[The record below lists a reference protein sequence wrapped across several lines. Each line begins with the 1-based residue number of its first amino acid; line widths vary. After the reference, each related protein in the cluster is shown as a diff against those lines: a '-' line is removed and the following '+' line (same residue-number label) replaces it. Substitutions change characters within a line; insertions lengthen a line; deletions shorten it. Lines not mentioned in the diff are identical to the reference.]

1 MRNINLRYVD
11 ETYAPDGQLETF
23 SVHYPDNFNFGY
35 DVVDDI
41 AVNDPDRRAMIWCN
55 PEGEEHIFTFADMKR
70 WSDKTANFLV
80 DQGIKRG
87 DYVLVV
93 LRRHYQ
99 FWFVATAL
107 AKIGAVMVPAT
118 FMLKEHDLEYRLNGA
133 SISSIICTSV
143 GDIAQIA
150 DNVIAECPTVT
161 SRILVNGAGG
171 GLTRRD
177 EDGNLIAVAGTVG
190 AALSGE
196 EGICA
201 VPIEREGWV
210 DFNSGVRAAS
220 EVFERRDTVAAEPM
234 LMYFSSGTSGN
245 PKMVLHNSGY
255 AVAHLITA
263 KHWHNV
269 QPDGVHF
276 TIADTGWGKAVWG
289 KYYGQWLME
298 ACVLTYDFDRFN
310 AGEILSLISKYQVTS
325 LCCPPTMYR
334 LMMSEN
340 FDAYDLSSL
349 QYSTTAG
356 EALNPDLFNFWKEHT
371 GLTIYEGFGQ
381 TETPLTIANL
391 KHSTPRSGSMGKP
404 VPLYN
409 VEIQRDD
416 GSRCNTGETGEIC
429 ICMEPRPAGIMMEYY
444 RDPEKT
450 ANAIYDGWYHTG
462 DTAWVDEDGYFWILG
477 RVDDSINVSGHRL
490 STAEIEAVLA
500 SCPEVAEAAVV
511 PMPHAL
517 KGEGIYAYVV
527 TRDEVPWSDDV
538 RKKLRDTVRRDIGAL
553 ASPEYIQFVEAMPK
567 TCSGK
572 VIRRMLRKIA
582 GNVYDDLGDTTAL
595 AKPEVLDHIIVGHR
609 NLLQGQH
616 ETANLPDEDQP
627 KE

>member
-41 AVNDPDRRAMIWCN
+41 AMNDPDRRAMIWCN

-87 DYVLVV
+87 DDVLVV

-143 GDIAQIA
+143 GEISRIA
-150 DNVIAECPTVT
+150 DNVIDECPTVT

-171 GLTRRD
+171 GTTKYDD
-177 EDGNLIAVAGTVG
+177 EGNLIAVTGTVG

-201 VPIEREGWV
+201 ASIERKGWV

-310 AGEILSLISKYQVTS
+310 AGEILSLISKYQVTT

-404 VPLYN
+404 VPLYD

-429 ICMEPRPAGIMMEYY
+429 IRMEPRPAGIMMEYY

-462 DTAWVDEDGYFWILG
+462 DTAWVDEDGYFWYVG
-477 RVDDSINVSGHRL
+477 RNDDVIKSSGYRIGPF
-490 STAEIEAVLA
+490 EIESELLEHEAVRECAVTGVPDPVRGFAVKATVVLA
-500 SCPEVAEAAVV
+500 DGFKGSDELTRELQAWVKHRTAPYKYPRIVEYVD
-511 PMPHAL
+511 AL
-517 KGEGIYAYVV
+517 
-527 TRDEVPWSDDV
+527 
-538 RKKLRDTVRRDIGAL
+538 
-553 ASPEYIQFVEAMPK
+553 PK
-567 TCSGK
+567 TVNGK
-572 VIRRMLRKIA
+572 IRRVAIRQKDGA
-582 GNVYDDLGDTTAL
+582 DLKSPKL
-595 AKPEVLDHIIVGHR
+595 PEGLI
-609 NLLQGQH
+609 
-616 ETANLPDEDQP
+616 
-627 KE
+627 

>member
-143 GDIAQIA
+143 GEISQIA
-150 DNVIAECPTVT
+150 DNVIDECPTVT

-171 GLTRRD
+171 GTTKCDD
-177 EDGNLIAVAGTVG
+177 EGNLIAVAGTVG

-201 VPIEREGWV
+201 ASIEREGWV

-220 EVFERRDTVAAEPM
+220 DVFERRDTVAAEPM

-310 AGEILSLISKYQVTS
+310 AGEILSLISKYQVTT

-404 VPLYN
+404 VPLYD

-429 ICMEPRPAGIMMEYY
+429 IRMEPRPAGIMMEYY

-462 DTAWVDEDGYFWILG
+462 DTAWVDEDGYFWYVG
-477 RVDDSINVSGHRL
+477 RNDDVIKSSGYRIGPF
-490 STAEIEAVLA
+490 EIESELLEHEAVRECAVTGVPDPVRGFAVKATVVLA
-500 SCPEVAEAAVV
+500 DGFTGSDELTRELQAWVKHRTAPYKYPRIVEYVD
-511 PMPHAL
+511 AL
-517 KGEGIYAYVV
+517 
-527 TRDEVPWSDDV
+527 
-538 RKKLRDTVRRDIGAL
+538 
-553 ASPEYIQFVEAMPK
+553 PK
-567 TCSGK
+567 TVNGK
-572 VIRRMLRKIA
+572 IRRVAIRQKDGA
-582 GNVYDDLGDTTAL
+582 DLKSPKL
-595 AKPEVLDHIIVGHR
+595 PEGLI
-609 NLLQGQH
+609 
-616 ETANLPDEDQP
+616 
-627 KE
+627 

>member
-41 AVNDPDRRAMIWCN
+41 AMNDPDRRAMIWCN

-143 GDIAQIA
+143 GEISQIA
-150 DNVIAECPTVT
+150 DNVIDECPTVT

-171 GLTRRD
+171 GTTKYDD
-177 EDGNLIAVAGTVG
+177 EGNLIAVAGTVG
-190 AALSGE
+190 EALSGE

-220 EVFERRDTVAAEPM
+220 EVFERRDTVAADPM

-310 AGEILSLISKYQVTS
+310 AVEILSLISKYQVTT

-371 GLTIYEGFGQ
+371 GLTIFEGFGQ

-404 VPLYN
+404 VPLYD

-429 ICMEPRPAGIMMEYY
+429 IRMEPRPAGIMMEYY

-462 DTAWVDEDGYFWILG
+462 DTAWVDEDGYFWYVG
-477 RVDDSINVSGHRL
+477 RNDDVIKSSGYRIGPF
-490 STAEIEAVLA
+490 EIESELLEHEAVRECAVTGVPDPVRGFAVKATVVLA
-500 SCPEVAEAAVV
+500 DGFTGSDELTRELQAWVKHRTAPYKYPRIVEYVD
-511 PMPHAL
+511 AL
-517 KGEGIYAYVV
+517 
-527 TRDEVPWSDDV
+527 
-538 RKKLRDTVRRDIGAL
+538 
-553 ASPEYIQFVEAMPK
+553 PK
-567 TCSGK
+567 TVNGK
-572 VIRRMLRKIA
+572 IRRVAIRQKDGA
-582 GNVYDDLGDTTAL
+582 DLKSPKL
-595 AKPEVLDHIIVGHR
+595 PEGLI
-609 NLLQGQH
+609 
-616 ETANLPDEDQP
+616 
-627 KE
+627 

>member
-41 AVNDPDRRAMIWCN
+41 AMNDPDRRAMIWCN

-143 GDIAQIA
+143 GEISQIA
-150 DNVIAECPTVT
+150 DNVIDECPTVT

-171 GLTRRD
+171 GTTKYDD
-177 EDGNLIAVAGTVG
+177 EGNLIAVAGTVG
-190 AALSGE
+190 AVLSGE

-201 VPIEREGWV
+201 ASIERKGWA

-220 EVFERRDTVAAEPM
+220 EVFERRDTVAADPM

-310 AGEILSLISKYQVTS
+310 AGEILSLISKYQVTT

-371 GLTIYEGFGQ
+371 GLTIFEGFGQ

-404 VPLYN
+404 VPLYD

-429 ICMEPRPAGIMMEYY
+429 IRMEPRPAGIMMEYY

-462 DTAWVDEDGYFWILG
+462 DTAWVDEDGYFWYVG
-477 RVDDSINVSGHRL
+477 RNDDVIKSSGYRIGPF
-490 STAEIEAVLA
+490 EIESELLEHEAVRECAVTGVPDPVRGFAVKATVVLA
-500 SCPEVAEAAVV
+500 DGFTGSDELTRELQAWVKHRTAPYKYPRIVEYVD
-511 PMPHAL
+511 AL
-517 KGEGIYAYVV
+517 
-527 TRDEVPWSDDV
+527 
-538 RKKLRDTVRRDIGAL
+538 
-553 ASPEYIQFVEAMPK
+553 PK
-567 TCSGK
+567 TVNGK
-572 VIRRMLRKIA
+572 IRRVAIRQKDGA
-582 GNVYDDLGDTTAL
+582 DLKSPKL
-595 AKPEVLDHIIVGHR
+595 PEGLI
-609 NLLQGQH
+609 
-616 ETANLPDEDQP
+616 
-627 KE
+627 

>member
-41 AVNDPDRRAMIWCN
+41 AMNDPDRRAMIWCN

-143 GDIAQIA
+143 GEISQIA
-150 DNVIAECPTVT
+150 DNVIDECPSVT

-171 GLTRRD
+171 GTTKYDD
-177 EDGNLIAVAGTVG
+177 EGNLIAVAGTVG

-201 VPIEREGWV
+201 ASIERKGWA

-220 EVFERRDTVAAEPM
+220 EVFERRDTAAADPM

-310 AGEILSLISKYQVTS
+310 AGEILSLISKYQVTT

-404 VPLYN
+404 VPLYD

-429 ICMEPRPAGIMMEYY
+429 IRMEPRPAGIMMEYY

-462 DTAWVDEDGYFWILG
+462 DTAWVDEDGYFWYVG
-477 RVDDSINVSGHRL
+477 RNDDVIKSSGYRIGPF
-490 STAEIEAVLA
+490 EIESELLEHEAVRECAVTGVPDPVRGFAVKATVVLA
-500 SCPEVAEAAVV
+500 DGFKGSDELTRELQAWVKHRTAPYKYPRIVEYVD
-511 PMPHAL
+511 AL
-517 KGEGIYAYVV
+517 
-527 TRDEVPWSDDV
+527 
-538 RKKLRDTVRRDIGAL
+538 
-553 ASPEYIQFVEAMPK
+553 PK
-567 TCSGK
+567 TVNGK
-572 VIRRMLRKIA
+572 IRRVAIRQKDGA
-582 GNVYDDLGDTTAL
+582 DLKSPKL
-595 AKPEVLDHIIVGHR
+595 PEGLI
-609 NLLQGQH
+609 
-616 ETANLPDEDQP
+616 
-627 KE
+627 

>member
-35 DVVDDI
+35 DIVDDI
-41 AVNDPDRRAMIWCN
+41 AMNDPDRRAMIWCN

-80 DQGIKRG
+80 DQGIKHG

-143 GDIAQIA
+143 GEISQIA
-150 DNVIAECPTVT
+150 DNVIDECPTVT

-171 GLTRRD
+171 GTTKCDD
-177 EDGNLIAVAGTVG
+177 EGNLIAVAGTVG

-201 VPIEREGWV
+201 ASIERKGWV

-310 AGEILSLISKYQVTS
+310 AGEILSLISKYQVTT

-371 GLTIYEGFGQ
+371 GLTIFEGFGQ

-404 VPLYN
+404 VPLYD

-429 ICMEPRPAGIMMEYY
+429 IRMEPRPAGIMMEYY

-462 DTAWVDEDGYFWILG
+462 DTAWVDEDGYFWYVG
-477 RVDDSINVSGHRL
+477 RNDDVIKSSGYRIGPF
-490 STAEIEAVLA
+490 EIESELLEHEAVRECAVTGVPDPVRGFAVKATVVLA
-500 SCPEVAEAAVV
+500 DGFKGSDELTRELQAWVKHRTAPYKYPRIVEYVD
-511 PMPHAL
+511 AL
-517 KGEGIYAYVV
+517 
-527 TRDEVPWSDDV
+527 
-538 RKKLRDTVRRDIGAL
+538 
-553 ASPEYIQFVEAMPK
+553 PK
-567 TCSGK
+567 TVNGK
-572 VIRRMLRKIA
+572 IRRVAIRQKDGA
-582 GNVYDDLGDTTAL
+582 DLKSPKL
-595 AKPEVLDHIIVGHR
+595 PEGLI
-609 NLLQGQH
+609 
-616 ETANLPDEDQP
+616 
-627 KE
+627 

>member
-143 GDIAQIA
+143 GEISQIA
-150 DNVIAECPTVT
+150 DNVIDECPTVT

-171 GLTRRD
+171 GTTKCDD
-177 EDGNLIAVAGTVG
+177 EGNLIAVAGTVG

-201 VPIEREGWV
+201 ASIEREGWV

-220 EVFERRDTVAAEPM
+220 DVFERRDTVAAEPM

-310 AGEILSLISKYQVTS
+310 AGEILSLISKYQVTT

-371 GLTIYEGFGQ
+371 GLTIFEGFGQ

-429 ICMEPRPAGIMMEYY
+429 IRMEPRPAGIMMEYY

-462 DTAWVDEDGYFWILG
+462 DTAWVDEDGYFWYVG
-477 RVDDSINVSGHRL
+477 RNDDVIKSSGYRIGPF
-490 STAEIEAVLA
+490 EIESELLEHEAVRECAVTGVPDPVRGFAVKATVVLA
-500 SCPEVAEAAVV
+500 DGFKGSDELTRELQAWVKHRTAPYKYPRIVEYVD
-511 PMPHAL
+511 AL
-517 KGEGIYAYVV
+517 
-527 TRDEVPWSDDV
+527 
-538 RKKLRDTVRRDIGAL
+538 
-553 ASPEYIQFVEAMPK
+553 PK
-567 TCSGK
+567 TVNGK
-572 VIRRMLRKIA
+572 IRRVAIRQKDGA
-582 GNVYDDLGDTTAL
+582 DLKSPKL
-595 AKPEVLDHIIVGHR
+595 PEGLI
-609 NLLQGQH
+609 
-616 ETANLPDEDQP
+616 
-627 KE
+627 

>member
-41 AVNDPDRRAMIWCN
+41 AMNDPDRRAMIWCN

-143 GDIAQIA
+143 GEISQIA
-150 DNVIAECPTVT
+150 DNVIDECPTVT
-161 SRILVNGAGG
+161 SCILVNGAGG
-171 GLTRRD
+171 GTTKCDD
-177 EDGNLIAVAGTVG
+177 EGNLIAVAGTVG
-190 AALSGE
+190 EALSGE

-201 VPIEREGWV
+201 ASIEREGWV

-310 AGEILSLISKYQVTS
+310 AGEILSLISKYQVTT

-404 VPLYN
+404 VPLYD

-429 ICMEPRPAGIMMEYY
+429 IRMEPRPAGIMMEYY

-462 DTAWVDEDGYFWILG
+462 DTAWVDEDGYFWYVG
-477 RVDDSINVSGHRL
+477 RNDDVIKSSGYRIGPF
-490 STAEIEAVLA
+490 EIESELLEHEAVRECAVTGVPDPVRGFAVKATVVLA
-500 SCPEVAEAAVV
+500 DGFTGSDELTRELQAWVKHRTAPYKYPRIVEYVD
-511 PMPHAL
+511 AL
-517 KGEGIYAYVV
+517 
-527 TRDEVPWSDDV
+527 
-538 RKKLRDTVRRDIGAL
+538 
-553 ASPEYIQFVEAMPK
+553 PK
-567 TCSGK
+567 TVNGK
-572 VIRRMLRKIA
+572 IRRVAIRQKDGA
-582 GNVYDDLGDTTAL
+582 DLKSPKL
-595 AKPEVLDHIIVGHR
+595 PEGLI
-609 NLLQGQH
+609 
-616 ETANLPDEDQP
+616 
-627 KE
+627 

>member
-35 DVVDDI
+35 DIVDDI
-41 AVNDPDRRAMIWCN
+41 AMNDPDRRAMIWCN

-143 GDIAQIA
+143 GEISQIA
-150 DNVIAECPTVT
+150 DNVIDECPTVT

-171 GLTRRD
+171 GTTKYDD
-177 EDGNLIAVAGTVG
+177 EGNLIAVAGTVG

-201 VPIEREGWV
+201 ASIERKGWA

-220 EVFERRDTVAAEPM
+220 EVFERRDTAAADPM

-310 AGEILSLISKYQVTS
+310 AGEILSLISKYQVTT

-404 VPLYN
+404 VPLYD

-429 ICMEPRPAGIMMEYY
+429 IRMEPRPAGIMMEYY

-462 DTAWVDEDGYFWILG
+462 DTAWVDEDGYFWYVG
-477 RVDDSINVSGHRL
+477 RNDDVIKSSGYRIGPF
-490 STAEIEAVLA
+490 EIESELLEHEAVRECAVTGVPDPVRGFAVKATVVLA
-500 SCPEVAEAAVV
+500 DGFEGSDELTRELQAWVKHRTAPYKYPRIVEYVD
-511 PMPHAL
+511 AL
-517 KGEGIYAYVV
+517 
-527 TRDEVPWSDDV
+527 
-538 RKKLRDTVRRDIGAL
+538 
-553 ASPEYIQFVEAMPK
+553 PK
-567 TCSGK
+567 TVNGK
-572 VIRRMLRKIA
+572 IRRVAIRQKDGA
-582 GNVYDDLGDTTAL
+582 DLKSPKL
-595 AKPEVLDHIIVGHR
+595 PEGLI
-609 NLLQGQH
+609 
-616 ETANLPDEDQP
+616 
-627 KE
+627 

>member
-55 PEGEEHIFTFADMKR
+55 PEGEEHFFTFADMKR

-143 GDIAQIA
+143 GEISQIA
-150 DNVIAECPTVT
+150 DNVIDECPTVT

-171 GLTRRD
+171 GTTKYDD
-177 EDGNLIAVAGTVG
+177 EGNLIAVAGTVG
-190 AALSGE
+190 VALSGE

-220 EVFERRDTVAAEPM
+220 EVFERRDTAAADPM

-310 AGEILSLISKYQVTS
+310 AGEILSLISKYQVTT

-429 ICMEPRPAGIMMEYY
+429 IRMEPRPAGIMMEYY

-462 DTAWVDEDGYFWILG
+462 DTAWVDEDGYFWYVG
-477 RVDDSINVSGHRL
+477 RNDDVIKSSGYRIGPF
-490 STAEIEAVLA
+490 EIESELLEHEAVRECAVTGVPDPVRGFAVKATVVLA
-500 SCPEVAEAAVV
+500 DGFKGSEELTRELQAWVKHRTAPYKYPRIVEYVD
-511 PMPHAL
+511 AL
-517 KGEGIYAYVV
+517 
-527 TRDEVPWSDDV
+527 
-538 RKKLRDTVRRDIGAL
+538 
-553 ASPEYIQFVEAMPK
+553 PK
-567 TCSGK
+567 TVNGK
-572 VIRRMLRKIA
+572 IRRVAIRQKDGA
-582 GNVYDDLGDTTAL
+582 DLKSPKL
-595 AKPEVLDHIIVGHR
+595 PEGLI
-609 NLLQGQH
+609 
-616 ETANLPDEDQP
+616 
-627 KE
+627 

>member
-143 GDIAQIA
+143 GEISQIA
-150 DNVIAECPTVT
+150 DNVIDECPTVT

-171 GLTRRD
+171 GTTKCDD
-177 EDGNLIAVAGTVG
+177 EGNLIAVAGTVG

-201 VPIEREGWV
+201 ASIERKGWA

-220 EVFERRDTVAAEPM
+220 EVFERRDTAAADPM

-310 AGEILSLISKYQVTS
+310 AGEILSLISKYQVTT

-371 GLTIYEGFGQ
+371 GLTIFEGFGQ

-404 VPLYN
+404 VPLYD

-429 ICMEPRPAGIMMEYY
+429 IRMEPRPAGIMMEYY

-462 DTAWVDEDGYFWILG
+462 DTAWVDEDGYFWYVG
-477 RVDDSINVSGHRL
+477 RNDDVIKSSGYRIGPF
-490 STAEIEAVLA
+490 EIESELLEHEAVRECAVTGVPDPVRGFAVKATVVLA
-500 SCPEVAEAAVV
+500 DGFKGSDELTRELQAWVKHRTAPYKYPRIVEYVD
-511 PMPHAL
+511 AL
-517 KGEGIYAYVV
+517 
-527 TRDEVPWSDDV
+527 
-538 RKKLRDTVRRDIGAL
+538 
-553 ASPEYIQFVEAMPK
+553 PK
-567 TCSGK
+567 TVNGK
-572 VIRRMLRKIA
+572 IRRVAIRQKDGA
-582 GNVYDDLGDTTAL
+582 DLKSPKL
-595 AKPEVLDHIIVGHR
+595 PEGLI
-609 NLLQGQH
+609 
-616 ETANLPDEDQP
+616 
-627 KE
+627 